1 MTKKQLIMQA
11 LEKLSK
17 NRDMADD
24 IMSLINSED
33 IDENTIN
40 HLINIISNAI
50 KASKSQEEKTSLN
63 KSIEVLQKLQKI
75 QESEKVWEA
84 ELQAILDKIDG

>member
-1 MTKKQLIMQA
+1 MQA

-24 IMSLINSED
+24 IMSLLNSED
-33 IDENTIN
+33 IDENTIDT
-40 HLINIISNAI
+40 LINIISNAI

-63 KSIEVLQKLQKI
+63 KSIAVLQKLQKI

>member
-1 MTKKQLIMQA
+1 MQA

-24 IMSLINSED
+24 IISLLNSED

-40 HLINIISNAI
+40 TLINIISNAI

-63 KSIEVLQKLQKI
+63 KSIAVLQKLQKI

-84 ELQAILDKIDG
+84 ELQTILDKIDG

>member
-24 IMSLINSED
+24 IISLLNSED

-40 HLINIISNAI
+40 TLINIISNAI

-63 KSIEVLQKLQKI
+63 KSIAVLQKLQKI
-75 QESEKVWEA
+75 QESEKV
-84 ELQAILDKIDG
+84 